1 MIEIQMKKYLIISH
15 AMFIIVNILKGVKP
29 RDRKQ
34 EQKQL
39 NGQNPT
45 ESKIRKIGQAKI
57 KYVYCK
63 V

>member
-34 EQKQL
+34 
-39 NGQNPT
+39 
-45 ESKIRKIGQAKI
+45 
-57 KYVYCK
+57 
-63 V
+63 